1 MAWFLGYCAVVL
13 LAGVVAAA
21 LAVRAWRRRAG
32 LIVALLPLAL
42 VAVAGRMA
50 QTVLN
55 AANLDWAGA
64 RLAPV
69 VAMDLGYSLYSGPHD
84 GPVLNTIYAPI
95 SYLVYWPMRFFASP
109 AVEIA
114 VASLIGLLCY
124 FAPAVFL
131 FLHHTPSAG
140 SPRVG
145 LRALGVAL
153 FVLLSYTVPSLRM
166 SLEGTTHDC
175 PALGFALIACL
186 ALYLDSRGRWSCFF
200 LSAVFATLSVWS
212 KQVMAPL
219 LVALPLWTLATC
231 GSAGFRRHV
240 TALAATGVAIS
251 LPLMAALGP
260 RTLCFNILVLPAEHA
275 WNGHFPSNLAVVG
288 YEMYRDAFGLVAALI
303 VCGVL
308 CTRERSSGLTLRDW
322 MRQERW
328 SLFVLVAL
336 ASVPTAFLGRLKLGG
351 SANSFSPVTY
361 FVLAGLLACLLK
373 SAGASEQP
381 ALARR
386 AQTDVDFARMILGVG
401 AASFIFLILPQL
413 AYFFRD
419 YRGLDATK
427 EECVTA
433 FLRRHPGEAYFPWQP
448 LPHLLVE
455 GKLYHFAYGLFD
467 RELGGHGV
475 TKQHFQ
481 RFVPEHCR
489 YVCFPQGRRSHR
501 PPACLDEY
509 LKQFHRRVELPQ
521 LPGFDCYERDE

>member
-1 MAWFLGYCAVVL
+1 MAWLLGYCAVVL

-21 LAVRAWRRRAG
+21 LAVRAWRARTG
-32 LIVALLPLAL
+32 LVVALLPLAL
-42 VAVAGRMA
+42 VAVAGRTA

-69 VAMDLGYSLYSGPHD
+69 VAMDFGYPLYSGPQD

-95 SYLVYWPMRFFASP
+95 SYLVYWPTRFFASP
-109 AVEIA
+109 ALEIE

-124 FAPAVFL
+124 FAPAAL
-131 FLHHTPSAG
+131 FLLLGFAN
-140 SPRVG
+140 PRVS
-145 LRALGVAL
+145 LRALGLSL

-175 PALGFALIACL
+175 PALGFALAACL
-186 ALYLDSRGRWSCFF
+186 ALYLDSTGRWSTYFF
-200 LSAVFATLSVWS
+200 SAVFAILSIWS

-231 GSAGFRRHV
+231 GSVAFRRHV
-240 TALAATGVAIS
+240 IALTATGVAIS
-251 LPLMAALGP
+251 LPLGAALGP
-260 RTLCFNILVLPAEHA
+260 RALFFNILVLPAAHA

-288 YEMYRDAFGLVAALI
+288 YDMYRDGFGLVATLI
-303 VCGVL
+303 VCGVV
-308 CTRERSSGLTLRDW
+308 CTREHGSDLTLRDW
-322 MRQERW
+322 LRQERW

-336 ASVPTAFLGRLKLGG
+336 ANLPTAFLGRLKVGG

-361 FVLAGLLACLLK
+361 FVLVGLLACLLK
-373 SAGASEQP
+373 SAGGSGQP
-381 ALARR
+381 SLARR
-386 AQTDVDFARMILGVG
+386 AQTGVDFARIVLGVG
-401 AASFIFLILPQL
+401 AASFVLLFLPQV

-455 GKLYHFAYGLFD
+455 RKLYHFAYGLFD
-467 RELGGHGV
+467 RELGGHGI
-475 TKQHFQ
+475 TEQHFQ

-509 LKQFHRRVELPQ
+509 LKQFQRRVELPD
-521 LPGFDCYERDE
+521 LPGFDCYERNE